1 MVMRRAF
8 LAYMAAFCVLG
19 GSPVHAQNWPAR
31 ALTMINPFAP
41 GGPND
46 VPARL
51 FAQRMGE
58 ILGQSVIVENVGGAG
73 GMNGADRVAKAQPDG
88 YTFLLGTVGTQ
99 AQNQTLYKKPAYDST
114 KDFISVGL
122 FLEAPLVLVV
132 RKDLPVGS
140 MKEFV
145 AYAKANADKMQFAS
159 AGTGS
164 AIHLGCALMNSVTG
178 LNIVHVPYRGSN
190 PAMQDLASGRVD
202 YLCDIVTTAKPQIDG
217 GTVKAIA
224 VLNDSRSAALPDVP
238 TAMEQGYDVKA
249 YTWNAFFLPKGT
261 PEAIVGKLNQ
271 AMLETMKTPA
281 VRDKL
286 DAVGLKLVSEDRA
299 TPAYLDGFVQSE
311 IAKWAVLIKASGI
324 SID

>member
-1 MVMRRAF
+1 MRTAI
-8 LAYMAAFCVLG
+8 LAALAAAAVLFG
-19 GSPVHAQNWPAR
+19 GSVRAEDAWPTR
-31 ALTMINPFAP
+31 TLTMVNPFAA

-58 ILGQSVIVENVGGAG
+58 VLGQPVIVENVGGAG
-73 GMNGADRVAKAQPDG
+73 GMNGADRVAKATPDG

-114 KDFISVGL
+114 KDFASVGL

-132 RKDLPVGS
+132 RKDLPVNS
-140 MKEFV
+140 MQEFV

-164 AIHLGCALMNSVTG
+164 AIHLGCALMNSMTG

-202 YLCDIVTTAKPQIDG
+202 YLCDIVTSAKPQIDG

-224 VLNDSRSAALPDVP
+224 GLDDARSAALPNIP
-238 TAMEQGYDVKA
+238 TAREQGFDVKA
-249 YTWNAFFLPKGT
+249 YSWTAFIDPKGT
-261 PEAIVGKLNQ
+261 PQPV
-271 AMLETMKTPA
+271 
-281 VRDKL
+281 VDK
-286 DAVGLKLVSEDRA
+286 R
-299 TPAYLDGFVQSE
+299 
-311 IAKWAVLIKASGI
+311 
-324 SID
+324 

>member
-1 MVMRRAF
+1 
-8 LAYMAAFCVLG
+8 
-19 GSPVHAQNWPAR
+19 
-31 ALTMINPFAP
+31 
-41 GGPND
+41 
-46 VPARL
+46 
-51 FAQRMGE
+51 
-58 ILGQSVIVENVGGAG
+58 
-73 GMNGADRVAKAQPDG
+73 
-88 YTFLLGTVGTQ
+88 
-99 AQNQTLYKKPAYDST
+99 
-114 KDFISVGL
+114 
-122 FLEAPLVLVV
+122 VLVV
-132 RKDLPVGS
+132 RKDLPVSS

-145 AYAKANADKMQFAS
+145 AYARANADKMQFAS

-224 VLNDSRSAALPDVP
+224 ILNDSRSAALPNVP

-261 PEAIVGKLNQ
+261 PEAIVGRLNQ
-271 AMLETMKTPA
+271 AMLETMKTKA
-281 VRDKL
+281 VREKL

>member
-1 MVMRRAF
+1 MRKMV
-8 LAYMAAFCVLG
+8 AAGLVAMCG
-19 GSPVHAQNWPAR
+19 MSATPATAQDWPTR
-31 ALTMINPFAP
+31 TLTMINPFAA

-46 VPARL
+46 VPGRL

-58 ILGQSVIVENVGGAG
+58 VLGQSVIVENVGGAG

-88 YTFLLGTVGTQ
+88 YTFLQGTVGTQ

-114 KDFISVGL
+114 KDFASVGL

-132 RKDLPVGS
+132 RKDLPVSS

-145 AYAKANADKMQFAS
+145 AYAKANAEKMQFAS

-178 LNIVHVPYRGSN
+178 LNVVHVPYRGSN

-224 VLNDSRSAALPDVP
+224 VLDDERSAALPDIP
-238 TAMEQGYDVKA
+238 TAREQGFDVRA

-261 PEAIVGKLNQ
+261 PQPIVDKLNH
-271 AMLETMKTPA
+271 AMIETIKTPS
-281 VRDKL
+281 VREKL
-286 DAVGLKLVSEDRA
+286 SAVGLKLVSGDRA
-299 TPAYLDGFVQSE
+299 TPAYLDQFVKGE
-311 IAKWAVLIKASGI
+311 IAKWAVLIRASGI
-324 SID
+324 SMD

>member
-1 MVMRRAF
+1 MRRAF

-202 YLCDIVTTAKPQIDG
+202 YLCDIVTNAKPQIDG
-217 GTVKAIA
+217 ATVKAIA